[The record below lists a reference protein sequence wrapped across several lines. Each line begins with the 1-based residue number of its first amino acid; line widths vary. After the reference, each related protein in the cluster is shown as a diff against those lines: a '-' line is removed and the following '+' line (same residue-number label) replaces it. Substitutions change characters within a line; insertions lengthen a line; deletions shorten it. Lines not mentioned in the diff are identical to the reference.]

1 VKKRLLLLGGLVLAI
16 VVVLLAAYELVLKD
30 TAVEPRLAD
39 SQPTAVIGSG
49 SEAVAVAADGALM
62 RWYPVP
68 EDSSLPRLPLEEPP
82 KGGRLAG
89 PALEQAK
96 VLGAA
101 PPALRRYVETSHYGE
116 SGVDVVLD
124 SGIELRFG
132 DSSQAARKWRAAA
145 SVLADPELEALDY
158 VDLHAPGRPATYG
171 SGHTL
176 PPAP

>member
-1 VKKRLLLLGGLVLAI
+1 MKRWVLRSLAVVLAVIAAGFVTQKI
-16 VVVLLAAYELVLKD
+16 VGDTVVDPHLV
-30 TAVEPRLAD
+30 D
-39 SQPTAVIGSG
+39 SRPTAVIGSG
-49 SEAVAVAADGALM
+49 SEAVAVAADGTLM

-68 EDSSLPRLPLEEPP
+68 EESSLPRLPLEEPP
-82 KGGRLAG
+82 RNGRLAG
-89 PALEQAK
+89 PVLEQAK

-101 PPALRRYVETSHYGE
+101 PPALRRYVERSYYGE

-145 SVLADPELEALDY
+145 TVLADPELEALDY

>member
-1 VKKRLLLLGGLVLAI
+1 VKRWLPVVGLVVAI
-16 VVVLLAAYELVLKD
+16 AVVVFAAYQLVFKD
-30 TAVEPRLAD
+30 TVVTPNLSA

-49 SEAVAVAADGALM
+49 EEAVAVAADGTLM

-68 EDSSLPRLPLEEPP
+68 ETTSLPRLPLAEPP
-82 KGGRLAG
+82 ANGKLGG
-89 PALEQAK
+89 PVLEQAR

-101 PPALRRYVETSHYGE
+101 PPELRRYVERSYYGE

-132 DSSQAARKWRAAA
+132 DDSDAARKWTAAA
-145 SVLADPELEALDY
+145 AVLADPEVEALDY
-158 VDLHAPGRPATYG
+158 VDLHAPRHPSIGG
-171 SGHTL
+171 SGHSL